1 MKNRERRK
9 IIGGI
14 FADTAKYSLT
24 AGVIGSIVSGSF
36 SADIAALLGV
46 SAIVMGIL
54 AYVVTAEDKPEGSK

>member
-9 IIGGI
+9 TIGSI

-24 AGVIGSIVSGSF
+24 AGVIGSIVSGNF
-36 SADIAALLGV
+36 SSEIAVLLGV

-54 AYVVTAEDKPEGSK
+54 AYVVTPEDKSERSK